1 MNLRNSTGLNDV
13 ITQFQ
18 MSQLVGALHR
28 EKLSTVPTD
37 KIDTNVFVEALRE
50 YLDKTAG
57 EK

>member
-13 ITQFQ
+13 ITQ

-28 EKLSTVPTD
+28 ENLSTVPTD